1 MDYDNAN
8 KFSIGYARTS
18 KESSNIQNQVQ
29 AIAAQGVTPNHIFLD
44 EAVSGTVEPK
54 RRAGMKQ
61 LLSFINAHEGQID
74 KLYVFEITRL
84 GRTFVET
91 LNLIADIETNHGI
104 IIYSLSPMESWFQIE
119 DRSIRN
125 GIILPILSWVAQ
137 RELENTRERIKL
149 GLERARKEGKKL
161 GRPFLD
167 IDWKQVEEYRSK
179 DVSVAAISRLLNI
192 PQGTFYRRYAEYQ
205 RTKQVKELMNQPAD
219 NLSTTCQ

>member
-1 MDYDNAN
+1 MESDNN
-8 KFSIGYARTS
+8 DKFSIGYARTS
-18 KESSNIQNQVQ
+18 KESSIIGNQVQ
-29 AIAAQGVTPNHIFLD
+29 AIAAQGVSINHIFLD
-44 EAVSGTVEPK
+44 EAVSGITDPK
-54 RRAGMKQ
+54 KRTGMRQ
-61 LLSFINAHEGQID
+61 LMSFIKAHEGKID
-74 KLYVFEITRL
+74 RLYVFEISRL
-84 GRTFVET
+84 GRTFIET
-91 LNLIADIETNHGI
+91 LDLIEEIETNHGI